1 MAFLKKLAFAAC
13 FFLLLFITTDTVQA
27 LRPGYAYDR
36 AKILTS
42 NEVTSL
48 DSFCRQVET
57 QSTAEIVV
65 VTLSDLSDY
74 GGDIYVAKETIF
86 NDETLDGI
94 VGIGKADAD
103 NGVLIVISILERK
116 WGIEI
121 GYGLEGD
128 LTDSESGRIGRDIMV
143 PFLKN
148 EEYYNALFSGVNAVA
163 EEISGDS
170 AFPNEELPEY
180 EFDTDFWVMVGVVVF
195 IVILGIILRR
205 WGNSGGSRRG
215 YGYYGGGWGG
225 GGSGG
230 GGSGGGG
237 SGGGGSGGGW

>member
-1 MAFLKKLAFAAC
+1 VAILKKLAFAAC
-13 FFLLLFITTDTVQA
+13 FFLLLFITTDAVQA

-36 AKILTS
+36 AGILTS
-42 NEVTSL
+42 NEVSSL

-65 VTLSDLSDY
+65 VILSDLTDY
-74 GGDIYVAKETIF
+74 GGDIFVAKETIF

-148 EEYYNALFSGVNAVA
+148 EEYYNALISGVNAVA
-163 EEISGDS
+163 EEIRGGS
-170 AFPNEELPEY
+170 ALPDEESPES
-180 EFDTDFWVMVGVVVF
+180 ELDFWVIFGVVIFV
-195 IVILGIILRR
+195 VILSLIIRR
-205 WGNSGGSRRG
+205 WGGSGGGSRG